1 MDKHILDYTIQIL
14 EEHFDTLDFHRK
26 EQRDDCVFII
36 KEIGRDFSKEL
47 NRYRETEEKTSS
59 VEFALEILKRV
70 RGSSNHVNEN
80 EGSSSL

>member
-14 EEHFDTLDFHRK
+14 EEHFDTLDFLRK
-26 EQRDDCVFII
+26 KQRDDCVFII
-36 KEIGRDFSKEL
+36 NEIGRDFSKEL
-47 NRYRETEEKTSS
+47 KCYRETEEKTSS
-59 VEFALEILKRV
+59 VEFALEILKKV

>member
-14 EEHFDTLDFHRK
+14 EKHFDILDFHRK

-36 KEIGRDFSKEL
+36 NEIGRDFSKEL
-47 NRYRETEEKTSS
+47 KRYRETEEKTSS
-59 VEFALEILKRV
+59 VEFALEILKKV